1 MNPAEIVVEV
11 LRRLRYHFE
20 MFQGQ
25 DRFLCSCLVRI
36 EFSERNGRLE
46 RVFDLSTVPGRLA
59 FLMQIFVLSA
69 SIVVNVFRF
78 DLKCSITLGKALEVH
93 FPNLKCRAF
102 I

>member
-1 MNPAEIVVEV
+1 MNPAEIIVEV
-11 LRRLRYHFE
+11 LRCLRYHFE

-36 EFSERNGRLE
+36 EFRKRDGRLK

-59 FLMQIFVLSA
+59 FLMQISVVSA
-69 SIVVNVFRF
+69 SIVVDVFRF
-78 DLKCSITLGKALEVH
+78 DLKCFIALGKALEVH
-93 FPNLKCRAF
+93 FPNFECRAF